1 MDNSLYKLPPNSIEA
16 EESLISGILINN
28 DTLSDIIDILI
39 PEDFYRTAHQK
50 IFSGIIK
57 LHVKKE
63 PIDLVTLPNILKEA
77 GMLEEI
83 GGATYLVTLIDTV
96 PLAVNPEHYAKI
108 IKKASVARQLIEAAD
123 EIAKSAYDS
132 NGNIVDILDA
142 AQVRIININFDM
154 DSNNFV
160 SISDLIPKRIDQYE
174 EMSNQKRVLG
184 IQTGFADIDRLTG
197 GLKGSK
203 FVVIAARPRVGK
215 CLGKGTKIVMYSGAL
230 KKVEDVKVGDLLM
243 GVDSKP
249 RKVLSTITGTEMMY
263 WISQK
268 KGIDYRVNGSHLL
281 SLKRSKNEGNKKH
294 GEIKNISVND
304 ILSNHAK
311 SFLDRWKGYKVGIRF
326 LEKSVPIEPYF
337 LGLWLG
343 DGKSSDSRIYNT
355 DNEVT
360 EYLEQYAK
368 RRDEAVS
375 VGDEN
380 RNCYSYTITN
390 GLKRG
395 CGVRGEKNCM
405 AKLTNKDVSKIKN
418 LLKKGM
424 MQKDIAQL
432 YKINPTMI
440 SNINTGRTWRGKK
453 HKLSIQSELR
463 KMSLLNNKHIP
474 EAYLINSRKIRME
487 LLAGLIDSDGHL
499 CETGCYEITMNSL
512 PLMQQIKYLC
522 DSLGLCTGKGV
533 KEKTATNQNGF
544 SGIVYRLHISG
555 KLNDYPVKIKRK
567 KQKIS
572 FYYDRTMTGIH
583 IEQDKPDS
591 YYGFTLDKDGLFLLE
606 DMTVTHNTAIM
617 MNMATNMAKAG
628 RKIGIFS
635 IEMDKEELVDRLI
648 SSKSGVNTIKLAS
661 GWGLNSEEWEKI
673 TYAAERIY
681 EYPIIIDDTGGLK
694 IQELKRRAR
703 KMVKDGIEI
712 IFIDQLSKIRGG
724 KGRSEYEQR
733 SYIVNE
739 IAILKKE
746 LRIPICLLAQIN
758 RKLEDRT
765 NKKPTLGD
773 LKSTGSLEEDADLV
787 LLGHRKY
794 EYTKA
799 KEDKH
804 HAEWEIAKHRQG
816 ATCNIKMYWNG
827 KTVTFSSLQRE

>member
-63 PIDLVTLPNILKEA
+63 PVDLVTLPNILKEA

-83 GGATYLVTLIDTV
+83 GGATYLVTLVETV

-108 IKKASVARQLIEAAD
+108 IKKASVARQLIEAAN
-123 EIAKSAYDS
+123 EIANSAYDS

-142 AQVRIININFDM
+142 AQSKIININFDM
-154 DSNNFV
+154 DNNNFI
-160 SISDLIPKRIDQYE
+160 SISELIPKRIDQYE

-203 FVVIAARPRVGK
+203 FIVIAARPRVGK
-215 CLGKGTKIVMYSGAL
+215 TAL
-230 KKVEDVKVGDLLM
+230 
-243 GVDSKP
+243 
-249 RKVLSTITGTEMMY
+249 
-263 WISQK
+263 
-268 KGIDYRVNGSHLL
+268 
-281 SLKRSKNEGNKKH
+281 
-294 GEIKNISVND
+294 
-304 ILSNHAK
+304 
-311 SFLDRWKGYKVGIRF
+311 
-326 LEKSVPIEPYF
+326 
-337 LGLWLG
+337 
-343 DGKSSDSRIYNT
+343 
-355 DNEVT
+355 
-360 EYLEQYAK
+360 
-368 RRDEAVS
+368 
-375 VGDEN
+375 
-380 RNCYSYTITN
+380 
-390 GLKRG
+390 
-395 CGVRGEKNCM
+395 
-405 AKLTNKDVSKIKN
+405 
-418 LLKKGM
+418 
-424 MQKDIAQL
+424 
-432 YKINPTMI
+432 
-440 SNINTGRTWRGKK
+440 
-453 HKLSIQSELR
+453 
-463 KMSLLNNKHIP
+463 
-474 EAYLINSRKIRME
+474 
-487 LLAGLIDSDGHL
+487 
-499 CETGCYEITMNSL
+499 
-512 PLMQQIKYLC
+512 
-522 DSLGLCTGKGV
+522 
-533 KEKTATNQNGF
+533 
-544 SGIVYRLHISG
+544 
-555 KLNDYPVKIKRK
+555 
-567 KQKIS
+567 
-572 FYYDRTMTGIH
+572 
-583 IEQDKPDS
+583 
-591 YYGFTLDKDGLFLLE
+591 
-606 DMTVTHNTAIM
+606 M

-628 RKIGIFS
+628 HKIGIFS

-773 LKSTGSLEEDADLV
+773 LKSTGSLEEDSDLV

-799 KEDKH
+799 EEDRH